1 MKKKFIFT
9 IVLFAS
15 MFASCKKDF
24 LEVNDDP
31 SQVLDVPPAL
41 LLSTIEGQLAYSM
54 GGDAA
59 RITGVFM
66 QHFTGASRQFAQYQI
81 YSVAPSDVDNLWRFN
96 LYGGALQDLHLLEK
110 KK

>member
-15 MFASCKKDF
+15 MFVSCEKDF
-24 LEVNDDP
+24 LDINDDP

-81 YSVAPSDVDNLWRFN
+81 YSIAPSPLRAATVWIGRGVC
-96 LYGGALQDLHLLEK
+96 GGAAGPMRLA
-110 KK
+110 